1 MIDINFGNLFTVELL
16 HSYYKDQLCPDFNI
30 LPSEQTLNL
39 LAGHRIIAR
48 QYSNQLI
55 TGANCNNK
63 ISPPKPFTPIE
74 QGMQFTFFMQL
85 NNPVFFNYTN
95 LASAAPGKIYY
106 FTNRNNN
113 ISNGKTFLSSKITTY
128 DAANTYA
135 PGDLAVNGS
144 GTIYRA
150 ISSSKPGNSFNLTN
164 TNHWMA
170 VDKNQYLSEKD
181 ALQWMS
187 SKSVYQLGS
196 PQPSVNIAVLGYD
209 SVTTTYTRSVFS
221 KTIAFANPASSF
233 TLDLSFLQSGKYSL
247 TINETQQW
255 IYINDELNGSK
266 TFAVIDVFN
275 DASPASCHLLDGSGA
290 LLNPPPHYSIYFLNR
305 ATIWKYILAS
315 KQPGNINDTAN
326 LYHFANPASV
336 ITSLTPIPLSN
347 KALNL
352 KLTLNNH
359 DYSPIA
365 CADPQRIV
373 TITKGTDTYPCSE
386 IFLNF

>member
-1 MIDINFGNLFTVELL
+1 MIDINFGSLFTVELL

-30 LPSEQTLNL
+30 LPSNQTVKTLG
-39 LAGHRIIAR
+39 GHQIIAR

-55 TGANCNNK
+55 TGVNCNGK
-63 ISPPKPFTPIE
+63 INPPKPFTAIE
-74 QGMQFTFFMQL
+74 TGAQFTFFMQL
-85 NNPVFFNYTN
+85 NNPLFFNYTN
-95 LASAAPGKIYY
+95 LSSATPGKIYY

-113 ISNGKTFLSSKITTY
+113 VSNGKTFLSSKIAVY
-128 DAANTYA
+128 NAANTYA
-135 PGDLAVNGS
+135 PGDLVSNGT
-144 GTIYRA
+144 GITYRA
-150 ISSSKPGNSFNLTN
+150 IGSSKPGNTFNLTN
-164 TNHWMA
+164 ANHWMV
-170 VDKNQYLSEKD
+170 VDKNQYLTEAD
-181 ALQWMS
+181 ALKWMPS
-187 SKSVYQLGS
+187 ISAYQFAS
-196 PQPSVNIAVLGYD
+196 PQASVNISVLGYD
-209 SVTTTYTRSVFS
+209 NIATTYTQSVFS

-233 TLDLSFLQSGKYSL
+233 PLDLSFLQSGKYSL
-247 TINETQQW
+247 TVNGIQQW
-255 IYINDELNGSK
+255 IYINDELSDSK
-266 TFAVIDVFN
+266 TFAVIDIFN
-275 DASPASCHLLDGSGA
+275 DASPVSCNLIDGSGA
-290 LLNPPPHYSIYFLNR
+290 LINPAPHYSIYFLNR

-315 KQPGNINDTAN
+315 KQSGNINDTAN

-365 CADPQRIV
+365 CADPQRLV